1 MKNIIIICTG
11 NSCRSQIAH
20 GYFLFYLEN
29 QANIYSAG
37 VEKHGLNKNAIESM
51 KRDGIDISYFTS
63 NQIDEYLKIDFNY
76 IITVCDHANES
87 CPNFPTKKAIRIHK
101 DFYDP
106 SKKNNSDNINLEF
119 DKCRDDIKK
128 FALDFKKKYFKPV

>member
-1 MKNIIIICTG
+1 M
-11 NSCRSQIAH
+11 
-20 GYFLFYLEN
+20 FYLKN

-51 KRDGIDISYFTS
+51 KRDGIDISNFTS
-63 NQIDEYLKIDFNY
+63 NTIDEYLKINFDY

-87 CPNFPTKKAIRIHK
+87 CPNFPSKKAIRIHK
-101 DFYDP
+101 DFDDP
-106 SKKNNSDNINLEF
+106 SKKNNSDNIDLEF

-128 FALDFKKKYFKPV
+128 FALSFKKKYFKPS